1 MANKHSEL
9 IGSFLRRGTF
19 PLEADYIFDSYD
31 ALKEF
36 YEKEENYAILHK
48 GLFKIVSTEEEQTLY
63 WCVKKED
70 KLIFKPLI
78 SEKTLEEL
86 QEKIKDLEKEISDL
100 NDKLDKEIAD
110 RKEADF
116 KIWGTLTP
124 EDLDEEYNSIAKLID
139 KLKEAE
145 RIINLHQEKLKIV
158 NKVLNSIIGTSD
170 KTEEELLDYLNND
183 LDWKSLTIINDFL
196 TYFWDEDPDRIYENV
211 KNWSHLNDLF
221 ENLDTSKSLEKHF
234 YDLWVKIMGD
244 ANPNKEYDTLMKIKT
259 HIEDVNKKI
268 QQNLDEINAIESSVG
283 LHATGQYKS
292 DPSTKHIQN
301 ATSVMDALAK
311 LDSLIDKAINN
322 QNIEVEDSSS
332 IDLTIH
338 HYNEKNV
345 LQGDVKISSEDKNI
359 LLVKNDGLWSAVSLN
374 YNKGQL
380 SLLVNGEVR
389 DTYNLGLSGIV
400 KQAKYNPDTES
411 IEITFKTLD
420 EDQMVSIHMGSLIN
434 EWTVDNSIGNDVVVL
449 TKTRKEGQGT
459 DTLSADV
466 RIYENDYNIL
476 TRKEKA
482 LYVDGRTS
490 NIKHEGQLLD
500 KIIDDLITNK
510 TVSNKDIENLKKS
523 VTDLEKEVTGLKKD
537 LNDLDTKYA
546 LKYHT
551 HTISDI
557 VNLQSELDKL
567 DKLIQSKS
575 KENTDKITDLEKE
588 TTEIKKDIEDKY
600 KNTMV
605 YKGSV
610 DDLPK
615 LDDITEK
622 KIGDVYNIKTNNSKY
637 IWTGE
642 GWECLS
648 EDMYLYWGGNN
659 VFN

>member
-1 MANKHSEL
+1 MSNFAQL
-9 IGSFLRRGTF
+9 IASFDRAGNF
-19 PLEADYIFDSYD
+19 PLEANYIFDSFE
-31 ALKEF
+31 ALQEF
-36 YEKEENYAILHK
+36 YKDPVNNATLHK
-48 GLFKIVSTEEEQTLY
+48 GLLKIVSTEDKQFLY
-63 WCVKKED
+63 WCVEENGS
-70 KLIFKPLI
+70 LIFKELI
-78 SEKTLEEL
+78 NAESIIEL
-86 QEKIKDLEKEISDL
+86 QKQIDALVEK
-100 NDKLDKEIAD
+100 DKEHDA
-110 RKEADF
+110 E
-116 KIWGTLTP
+116 
-124 EDLDEEYNSIAKLID
+124 IAKINEA
-139 KLKEAE
+139 LKEFIDVYKTFCLIVGIDE
-145 RIINLHQEKLKIV
+145 KDPRSYQELY
-158 NKVLNSIIGTSD
+158 D
-170 KTEEELLDYLNND
+170 HLDSLS
-183 LDWKSLTIINDFL
+183 WKNLTIINDFL
-196 TYFWDEDPDRIYENV
+196 TYFWDEDPDKDYQNV
-211 KNWSHLNDLF
+211 KNWSHLNEIFKD
-221 ENLDTSKSLEKHF
+221 LDTSKTLAQHLYE
-234 YDLWVKIMGD
+234 LWVKIMGD
-244 ANPNKEYDTLMKIKT
+244 ANPNEKYNTLMKIKS
-259 HIEDVNKKI
+259 HIEDVNR
-268 QQNLDEINAIESSVG
+268 NLGYTIEEINAIETAVG
-283 LHATGQYKS
+283 LHANGQYKS

-537 LNDLDTKYA
+537 LDTKYA

-567 DKLIQSKS
+567 DELIKSKS
-575 KENTDKITDLEKE
+575 KENKDDINNLEKE

-615 LDDITEK
+615 LDGIIEK

-642 GWECLS
+642 GWKCLS
-648 EDMYLYWGGNN
+648 EDMYLYWGGDN